1 MREKQT
7 GRSTVWNQEL
17 SESSMQGKLIL
28 TFRVKNFVQI
38 FWENVFNF
46 SQIMIMQFNSFIF
59 ENQLLS
65 RFLRVFL
72 SEQQNK
78 KEKCS

>member
-7 GRSTVWNQEL
+7 GRSTAWNQEL

-38 FWENVFNF
+38 FCRYQVGREYRW
-46 SQIMIMQFNSFIF
+46 
-59 ENQLLS
+59 
-65 RFLRVFL
+65 
-72 SEQQNK
+72 
-78 KEKCS
+78 